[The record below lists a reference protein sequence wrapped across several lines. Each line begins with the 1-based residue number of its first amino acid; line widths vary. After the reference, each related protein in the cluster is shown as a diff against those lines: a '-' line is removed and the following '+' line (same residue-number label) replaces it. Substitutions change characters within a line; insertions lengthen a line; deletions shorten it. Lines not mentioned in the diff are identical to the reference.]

1 MEEKIF
7 YKFKNINNYTFDSLC
22 NRYFYFSTPSLLNDP
37 VDCRI
42 PVSYE
47 ASDENLKNWIKHL
60 CAQAE
65 YTNKFQNVFTNWTPD
80 TVRYLLQTG
89 NLELQKAV
97 NGTIEKCHILS
108 LTDTNTNIKMWTHKD
123 YCKNFS
129 GICIGYK
136 SYKLQNEFQ
145 NYYIETTLYNPDRNP
160 FHVFDDEKCYFL
172 LKKMEYDN
180 DRKHYFRPF
189 VEQYSD
195 DYVFPYMG
203 KSQNNLNIIYNF
215 YHKTRKW
222 NYEHEY
228 RGFYE
233 NFKKEDNSKVY
244 YPDSILDS
252 ITFGKRCPIDIRNRV
267 FEIMKTYS
275 NFNEI
280 SFYEARPGWKNIK
293 AAIHPIDKNYLESLK

>member
-7 YKFKNINNYTFDSLC
+7 YKFKNINDYTFDSLSK
-22 NRYFYFSTPSLLNDP
+22 RYFYFSTPSLLNDP

-47 ASDENLKNWIKHL
+47 ATDSDLEKWIKHL
-60 CAQAE
+60 CAQAD
-65 YTNKFQNVFTNWTPD
+65 YAKRVPNVFTNWTPS
-80 TVRYLLQTG
+80 TVRELLKTG
-89 NLELQKAV
+89 NLQLQNAV

-108 LTDTNTNIKMWTHKD
+108 LTDTNTNIEMWKHKD
-123 YCKNFS
+123 YCRKFT

-136 SYKLQNEFQ
+136 AYKLQNEFP
-145 NYYIETTLYNPDRNP
+145 NFYIETTIYKPERNP
-160 FHVFDDEKCYFL
+160 FHVFDDERCYFI

-180 DRKHYFRPF
+180 DREHFFKPF
-189 VEQYSD
+189 IEEYSD
-195 DYVFPYMG
+195 DYVFPSMD
-203 KSQNNLNIIYNF
+203 KTQNNLNIIYNF

-233 NFKKEDNSKVY
+233 NFRTDDSKVY

-252 ITFGKRCPIDIRNRV
+252 ITFGKRCPMEARKRIY
-267 FEIMKTYS
+267 EIMKTYS
-275 NFNEI
+275 NFEGIN
-280 SFYEARPGWKNIK
+280 FFEAKPGCKNIK
-293 AAIHPIDKNYLESLK
+293 AAIHPIDKNVLEAL